1 MRLSRHL
8 KPINIYFIL
17 LIFSLAITVNAYPKF
32 MFLNTIFYVFI
43 HFIIIYIGIYYNNI
57 YLYFVYFFSG
67 IFLDIFL
74 LNEIGPHAIVFM
86 LLVFFFDKSQ
96 KILSTFNPFKI
107 IIVIFLSIFL
117 SIFSE
122 QIVSQILFNYK
133 FSLFY
138 YLKIILLSFILLFP
152 TFYFFQKIDNF
163 KS

>member
-1 MRLSRHL
+1 MRLYRHL
-8 KPINIYFIL
+8 KPINIYFML

-43 HFIIIYIGIYYNNI
+43 HFIIIYTGIYYNNI
-57 YLYFVYFFSG
+57 YLYFIYFFSG
-67 IFLDIFL
+67 IVLDIFL
-74 LNEIGPHAIVFM
+74 LNEIGPHVIIFM

-96 KILSTFNPFKI
+96 KILSTFNPLKI
-107 IIVIFLSIFL
+107 IILIFLSIIL

-122 QIVSQILFNYK
+122 QIVSQILFNYS

-138 YLKIILLSFILLFP
+138 YLKIILLSFIFLFP

>member
-8 KPINIYFIL
+8 KPINIYFML

-43 HFIIIYIGIYYNNI
+43 HFIIIYTGIYYNNI
-57 YLYFVYFFSG
+57 YLYFIYFFSG
-67 IFLDIFL
+67 IVLDIFL
-74 LNEIGPHAIVFM
+74 LNEIGPHVIIFM

-96 KILSTFNPFKI
+96 KILSTFNPLKI
-107 IIVIFLSIFL
+107 IILIFLSIIL

-122 QIVSQILFNYK
+122 QIVSQILFNYS

-138 YLKIILLSFILLFP
+138 YLKIILLSFIFLFP

>member
-8 KPINIYFIL
+8 KPINIYFML

-43 HFIIIYIGIYYNNI
+43 HFIIIYTGIYYNNI
-57 YLYFVYFFSG
+57 YLYFIYFFSG
-67 IFLDIFL
+67 IVLDIFL
-74 LNEIGPHAIVFM
+74 LNEIGPHVIIFM